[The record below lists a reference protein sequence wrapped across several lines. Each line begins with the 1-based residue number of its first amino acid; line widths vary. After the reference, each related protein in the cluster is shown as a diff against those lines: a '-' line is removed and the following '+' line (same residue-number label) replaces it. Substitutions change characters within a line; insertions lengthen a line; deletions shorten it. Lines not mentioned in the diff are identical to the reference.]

1 MAKEN
6 IRAYLA
12 WIAVCIIWGTTY
24 LAIRIGVA
32 ELPPML
38 FAGMRWIIAGT
49 IFLFYLRMKGVKLP
63 SKEDILPLSVVGLLL
78 LGFGNGLVV
87 VGEQWVSSGLAALLI
102 TTLPFWMVGFESL
115 LPHGPKLNLFIIGGI
130 LLGLA
135 GVSFIFGSH
144 WEELL
149 NHDYL
154 LGILAILG
162 AEITWSVGSV
172 YSKHKKIN
180 LDPLMAASVQ
190 MLIAGFALTLLGI
203 ILGETS
209 EVTFTQNG
217 LLAFSYLTLIGSI
230 FGYGSYIYAISHLPL
245 SLVSTYAYINPVI
258 ALFLGWLIL
267 DERLDFIIAIAA
279 VVIIFGVLLVNKG
292 AKKQSIFPRSG
303 DSLS

>member
-1 MAKEN
+1 MPKEN
-6 IRAYLA
+6 FRAYAA

-49 IFLFYLRMKGVKLP
+49 IFFFYLRMKGVKLP
-63 SKEDILPLSVVGLLL
+63 SREDLFPLAVVGLLL

-87 VGEQWVSSGLAALLI
+87 VGEQWVNSGLTALLI

-115 LPHGPKLNLFIIGGI
+115 LPQGPKLNLLVIGGI
-130 LLGLA
+130 FLGLA

-144 WEELL
+144 WEDLL
-149 NHDYL
+149 KPEYFI
-154 LGILAILG
+154 GILAILG
-162 AEITWSVGSV
+162 ADITWAAGSV
-172 YSKHKKIN
+172 YSKHKKIK
-180 LDPLMAASVQ
+180 LDPLMGASVQ
-190 MLIAGFALTLLGI
+190 MLIAGFALTTLGV

-209 EVTFTQNG
+209 EVTFTKNG

-230 FGYGSYIYAISHLPL
+230 FGYGSYIYALTHLPI

-258 ALFLGWLIL
+258 ALFLGWLVL
-267 DERLDFIIAIAA
+267 DERLDFIIAIGA
-279 VVIIFGVLLVNKG
+279 VVIIFGVLLVQKG
-292 AKKQSIFPRSG
+292 AKKQSIVPRSVEG
-303 DSLS
+303 

>member
-1 MAKEN
+1 MPKEN
-6 IRAYLA
+6 FRAYAA

-49 IFLFYLRMKGVKLP
+49 IFFFYLRMKGVKLP
-63 SKEDILPLSVVGLLL
+63 SREDLFPLAVVGLLL

-87 VGEQWVSSGLAALLI
+87 VGEQWVNSGLTALII

-115 LPHGPKLNLFIIGGI
+115 LPQGPKLNLLVIGGI
-130 LLGLA
+130 FLGLA

-144 WEELL
+144 WEDLL
-149 NHDYL
+149 KPEYFI
-154 LGILAILG
+154 GILAILG
-162 AEITWSVGSV
+162 ADITWAAGSV
-172 YSKHKKIN
+172 YSKHKKIK
-180 LDPLMAASVQ
+180 LDPLMGASVQ
-190 MLIAGFALTLLGI
+190 MLIAGFALTTLGV

-209 EVTFTQNG
+209 EVTFTKNG

-230 FGYGSYIYAISHLPL
+230 FGYGSYIYALTHLPI

-258 ALFLGWLIL
+258 ALFLGWLVL
-267 DERLDFIIAIAA
+267 DERLDFIIAIGA
-279 VVIIFGVLLVNKG
+279 VVIIFGVLLVQKG
-292 AKKQSIFPRSG
+292 AKKQSIVPRSVEG
-303 DSLS
+303 